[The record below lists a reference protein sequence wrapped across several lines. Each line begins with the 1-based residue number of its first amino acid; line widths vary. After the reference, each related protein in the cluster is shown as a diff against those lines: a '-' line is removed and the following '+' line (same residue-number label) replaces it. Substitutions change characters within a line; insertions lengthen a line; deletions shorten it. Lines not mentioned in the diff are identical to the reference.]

1 MSGSFNLSIVI
12 PVFNEEGVI
21 SEVLQELLQ
30 FAQGKD
36 WEIIVVDDGST
47 DKTAE
52 KIAFFDVKLIRNL
65 SNKGYGA
72 SLKAGIR
79 QAGADHILIMDG
91 DGQHNPKEIDKLLPF
106 TEDYTLVVGS
116 RNTIF
121 HSDFW
126 RMPGKWFITSLANYL
141 TRQKIP
147 DLNSG
152 FRIFNKKF
160 ILKYLAI
167 CPDRFSFSTTSLIA
181 FLSDG
186 HPVKFIDI
194 EIRKRIGK
202 STVTVKTGLETIL
215 LVLRIVALFN
225 PLRIFIPV
233 SFVMSS
239 TGIFYFLFSYL
250 VLDRGSISAL
260 FIFLIGSLIFF
271 FGLVSD
277 QIARFRR
284 ELTG

>member
-1 MSGSFNLSIVI
+1 LSIVI
-12 PVFNEEGVI
+12 PVYNEAEGI
-21 SEVLQELLQ
+21 TEVLRELLGL
-30 FAQGKD
+30 AQGKD

-47 DKTAE
+47 DATAD
-52 KIAFFDVKLIRNL
+52 KVASFNVKLIRNL

-79 QAGADHILIMDG
+79 QAAADRVLIMDG
-91 DGQHNPKEIDKLLPF
+91 DGQHHSGDIEKLLPYA
-106 TEDYTLVVGS
+106 EDYPLVVGS
-116 RNTIF
+116 RTKIF
-121 HSDFW
+121 HSAIW
-126 RMPGKWFITSLANYL
+126 RMPGKWLINSLANYL

-152 FRIFNKKF
+152 FRIFRKKS
-160 ILKYLAI
+160 IMKYLPI

-186 HPVKFIDI
+186 HPVKFVDI

-233 SFVMSS
+233 SFLLSS
-239 TGIFYFLFSYL
+239 IGLVYFFYTYIFLN
-250 VLDRGSISAL
+250 RGSISAL
-260 FIFLIGSLIFF
+260 FIFLIGFLIFF

-284 ELTG
+284 ELTGQ